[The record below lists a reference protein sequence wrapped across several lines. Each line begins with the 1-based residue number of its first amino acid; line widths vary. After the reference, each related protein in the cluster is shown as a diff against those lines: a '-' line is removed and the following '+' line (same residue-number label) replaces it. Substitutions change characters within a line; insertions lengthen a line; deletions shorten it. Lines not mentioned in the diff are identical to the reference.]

1 MATAGN
7 VVTPTLRI
15 SSLGN
20 KFARIIGEI
29 GIYRNRGVNSSEEES
44 TVSSESEALDD
55 ETNYTSADGED
66 KENTTDLSNAK
77 DFPLLYY
84 LFSMKPNSS
93 MDLLLRERKSFTK
106 KLLFCYGSE
115 IILTAPSL

>member
-1 MATAGN
+1 MAMAGN
-7 VVTPTLRI
+7 VVTPKLRI

-20 KFARIIGEI
+20 NFARKIGEI
-29 GIYRNRGVNSSEEES
+29 GIHCNRGVNSSEEES
-44 TVSSESEALDD
+44 TVSSKSEALDD

-77 DFPLLYY
+77 DFPLLHY
-84 LFSMKPNSS
+84 LFSMKQHSS
-93 MDLLLRERKSFTK
+93 MDLLLREIKSFTK
-106 KLLFCYGSE
+106 KLLFCYGRE